1 MKTMFRLFMLVS
13 IISIGIIF
21 YLNAQTPEPAV
32 FEPRDKEIVEGL
44 LKKFE
49 HETNIPTSEL
59 VIKIGTELLGTPY
72 LAHTLEK
79 EPEQLVVN
87 LRELDCTTFA
97 ENCLAIALTIK
108 DGKPNF
114 NHYLKSLQ
122 NLRYRNG
129 IIDGYPSR
137 IHYFSDWIREN
148 DKRNVVKDVS
158 SDISGTRYI
167 KAINFMST
175 HPESYKQLKNAA
187 FIPPLIKQEKEISK
201 REMYYLPEEKLAEY
215 ENQLKDGDIA
225 GITTS
230 IPGLDILHVVILIRK
245 NDRIHLLHASQ
256 TGGKVIISE
265 ETLEEYLKNSKQGN
279 GIMVARPL

>member
-1 MKTMFRLFMLVS
+1 MKTIFRLFILVS
-13 IISIGIIF
+13 MISIGIIF
-21 YLNAQTPEPAV
+21 YLNAQTPEPVA

-44 LKKFE
+44 LKKFG

-59 VIKIGTELLGTPY
+59 VVKIGTELLGTPY
-72 LAHTLEK
+72 VAHTLEK

-148 DKRNVVKDVS
+148 DKRDVVKDVTS
-158 SDISGTRYI
+158 ELGGTRYI

-215 ENQLKDGDIA
+215 GRQLKDGDIA

-245 NDRIHLLHASQ
+245 NDKIHLLHASQ
-256 TGGKVIISE
+256 TAGKVVISE
-265 ETLEEYLKNSKQGN
+265 ETLEEYMKNSKRGN
-279 GIMVARPL
+279 GIMIARPL

>member
-1 MKTMFRLFMLVS
+1 MKTIFRLFILVS
-13 IISIGIIF
+13 MISIGIIF
-21 YLNAQTPEPAV
+21 YLNAQTPEPVA

-44 LKKFE
+44 LKKFG

-59 VIKIGTELLGTPY
+59 VVKIGTELLGTPY
-72 LAHTLEK
+72 VAHTLEK

-158 SDISGTRYI
+158 SEMGGTRYI

-175 HPESYKQLKNAA
+175 HPESYKQLKNVA

-201 REMYYLPEEKLAEY
+201 REMYYLPEEKLSEY
-215 ENQLKDGDIA
+215 ESQLKNGDIA

-230 IPGLDILHVVILIRK
+230 IQGLDILHVVILIRK
-245 NDRIHLLHASQ
+245 NDKIHLLHASQ
-256 TGGKVIISE
+256 TAGKVIISE
-265 ETLEEYLKNSKQGN
+265 ETLEEYLKNSKSGN
-279 GIMVARPL
+279 GIMIVRPL

>member
-1 MKTMFRLFMLVS
+1 MKTIFRLFMLVS
-13 IISIGIIF
+13 MISIGIIF
-21 YLNAQTPEPAV
+21 YLNAQTPEPVV
-32 FEPRDKEIVEGL
+32 FEPRDKEIVDEL
-44 LKKFE
+44 LKKFG
-49 HETNIPTSEL
+49 HETNTPTSEL

-72 LAHTLEK
+72 VANTLEK

-114 NHYLKSLQ
+114 NHYLKTLQ

-148 DKRNVVKDVS
+148 DKRDVVKDVTS
-158 SDISGTRYI
+158 ELGGTRYI

-215 ENQLKDGDIA
+215 GRQLKDGDIA

-245 NDRIHLLHASQ
+245 NDKIHLLHASQ
-256 TGGKVIISE
+256 TAGKVVISE
-265 ETLEEYLKNSKQGN
+265 ETLEEYMKNSKRGN
-279 GIMVARPL
+279 GIMIARPL

>member
-1 MKTMFRLFMLVS
+1 MKTIFRLFILVS
-13 IISIGIIF
+13 MISIGIIF
-21 YLNAQTPEPAV
+21 YLNAQTPEPVA

-44 LKKFE
+44 LKKFG

-59 VIKIGTELLGTPY
+59 VVKIGTELLGTPY
-72 LAHTLEK
+72 VAHTLEK

-148 DKRNVVKDVS
+148 DKRNVVKDVTPEMG
-158 SDISGTRYI
+158 GTRYI

-175 HPESYKQLKNAA
+175 HPESYRQLKNAA

-256 TGGKVIISE
+256 TGGKVLFSE
-265 ETLEEYLKNSKQGN
+265 ETLAEYLKNSKQGN
-279 GIMVARPL
+279 GIMIARPL